1 MKITIYHKKI
11 ELTDKLYAY
20 VQEKVGGL
28 EQYIDNVIECFVELD
43 EDTSMKSGKKFRCE
57 VQMKIPRSSIRAEE
71 IAYDIFEAIDL
82 IIPKLT
88 KQIERYKDNQEHKRG
103 IREVMGKI

>member
-11 ELTDKLYAY
+11 ELTDKLYDY

-57 VQMKIPRSSIRAEE
+57 VQMKVPRSSIRAEE

-82 IIPKLT
+82 VIPKLT
-88 KQIERYKDNQEHKRG
+88 KQIEKYKGTRSHPRG
-103 IREVMGKI
+103 IKSLN

>member
-11 ELTDKLYAY
+11 ELTDKLYDY

-43 EDTSMKSGKKFRCE
+43 EDISMKSGKKFRCE

-82 IIPKLT
+82 VIPKLT
-88 KQIERYKDNQEHKRG
+88 KQIEKYKKPGDFPRG
-103 IREVMGKI
+103 IRDGKL

>member
-11 ELTDKLYAY
+11 ELTDKLYDY
-20 VQEKVGGL
+20 VQEKIGNL

-57 VQMKIPRSSIRAEE
+57 VQMKVPRSSIRAEE
-71 IAYDIFEAIDL
+71 IAYDIFEAVDL
-82 IIPKLT
+82 VIPKLT
-88 KQIERYKDNQEHKRG
+88 KQIEKYKRPGDFPRG
-103 IREVMGKI
+103 IKEQM